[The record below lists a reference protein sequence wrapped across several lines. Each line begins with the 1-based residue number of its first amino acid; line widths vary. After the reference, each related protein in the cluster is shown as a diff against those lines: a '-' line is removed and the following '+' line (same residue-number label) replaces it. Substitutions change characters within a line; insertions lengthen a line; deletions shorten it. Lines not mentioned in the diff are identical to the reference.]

1 MIQKSLILLKP
12 DAVARGLSGEIISR
26 IERTGLKVVAAK
38 LIKSELAKGRTHY
51 QKDDEWKF
59 KVGERAI
66 QECQDFNLDI
76 LEVFGTN
83 SPIEIGNLVVER
95 NAEFLNSGAVFAM
108 IFQGPNA
115 VKKIRN
121 LIGSTFPESAN
132 PGTIRGDFGLE
143 NSFTGTKRKRTTYN
157 LIHASGS
164 VEEAEEEIKI
174 WFNENEIVDYR
185 QVHEDLYGY

>member
-1 MIQKSLILLKP
+1 
-12 DAVARGLSGEIISR
+12 
-26 IERTGLKVVAAK
+26 
-38 LIKSELAKGRTHY
+38 
-51 QKDDEWKF
+51 
-59 KVGERAI
+59 
-66 QECQDFNLDI
+66 
-76 LEVFGTN
+76 
-83 SPIEIGNLVVER
+83 
-95 NAEFLNSGAVFAM
+95 M

-174 WFNENEIVDYR
+174 WFNENDLVDYK